1 MAEKQITKE
10 VAGYISLDPSP
21 HGISKC
27 SQSSCAIHC
36 LIKTGQSDAIT
47 ISKEK
52 QIKRKTHLTLT
63 QKRSQI
69 KLEGYL

>member
-21 HGISKC
+21 LGISKC

-52 QIKRKTHLTLT
+52 QIKRKTHLT

-69 KLEGYL
+69 KLKGYL